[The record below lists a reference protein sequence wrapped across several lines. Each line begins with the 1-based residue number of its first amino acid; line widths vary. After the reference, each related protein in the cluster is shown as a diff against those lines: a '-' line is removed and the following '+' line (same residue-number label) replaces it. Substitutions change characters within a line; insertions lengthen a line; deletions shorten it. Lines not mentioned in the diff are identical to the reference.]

1 MRSNRGLVL
10 IILLLILAAAVGGY
24 FWMRSRGAQNTSESE
39 ATPTQPPIELVE
51 IVVAAQDIPRGQRI
65 TVEDMAVVLQKWP
78 KEALPLEYFST
89 TEEVDQK
96 FARMDIARGMPLAP
110 SMLGQPGGMLSVEGS
125 AAALFES
132 GRVAYSIPMDAQ
144 GAVAWAP
151 MPGDR
156 VDVIAAIQLVTVDPE
171 FQSILPN
178 KFISLPAGEEE
189 EVLSGDYG
197 RFEALPNGQNAFVY
211 QSSTGIPNLAVVM
224 TVQNAIVWRVGT
236 WSEPAVQVTAE
247 ASTEEGQAAGGLLG
261 AAGGQEAQAT
271 PVAAPVLRGDI
282 EPVTLLVYPQ
292 DSLVLKY
299 LLEMGA
305 DLDLVLRSA
314 ADTDLVITEPVW
326 LRYIMDKYQLPDQPS
341 DLPVAATPVRTPLA
355 LPTVVATPEE

>member
-1 MRSNRGLVL
+1 MRSNRGLLL
-10 IILLLILAAAVGGY
+10 IILLLILVGIGGF
-24 FWMRSRGAQNTSESE
+24 FWLRLRGAQNTPESE
-39 ATPTQPPIELVE
+39 MTPTEPPQELVE

-65 TVEDMAVVLQKWP
+65 IVEDLAVVLQPWP
-78 KEALPLEYFST
+78 KEALPLEYFNT
-89 TEEVDQK
+89 TQDVDQK

-110 SMLGQPGGMLSVEGS
+110 SMLGQPGGMLSVGGS

-132 GRVAYSIPMDAQ
+132 GYVAYTIPMDAQ

-171 FQSILPN
+171 FQSGLPN
-178 KFISLPAGEEE
+178 RFISLPAGEGEQ
-189 EVLSGDYG
+189 VLSGDYG
-197 RFEALPNGQNAFVY
+197 RFEALPNGQDAFIY
-211 QSSTGIPNLAVVM
+211 QSGPGFPNLAVLM

-236 WSEPAVQVTAE
+236 WNEPETQVAAE
-247 ASTEEGQAAGGLLG
+247 PETRTEQAGGLLG
-261 AAGGQEAQAT
+261 STAAQPQAT
-271 PVAAPVLRGDI
+271 PVAAPVLRGDV
-282 EPVTLLVYPQ
+282 EPITLLVYPQ

-299 LLEMGA
+299 LMEMGA

-341 DLPVAATPVRTPLA
+341 DLPVAVTPIRPPLV
-355 LPTVVATPEE
+355 LPTVVVTPQQ